1 MVNGVIDIGNT
12 EVKMAAFEGEQMLH
26 QAKIAYGD
34 WKTLRSWAETWKVQA
49 WILSSVQQTPTAEEL
64 GFPFLE
70 LNTET
75 PLPVTNQYGTPS
87 TLGKDR
93 IAGICGA
100 ALLFPEKAVLVIDAG
115 TCITYDFMTAQQAYL
130 GGNITPGIHMRLKAM
145 HQFTG
150 RLPQPAWQELKSFYG
165 QNTQDSLISGVAEGV
180 LGEASHL
187 IEKYRAEFG
196 DLQVLCCGGD
206 AVFFEKRL
214 KMNIFAAPYLVL
226 IGLNHI
232 LRYNQALHA

>member
-12 EVKMAAFEGEQMLH
+12 EVKFAAFRGEQLLD
-26 QAKIAYGD
+26 QGKLAYGE
-34 WKTLRSWAETWKVQA
+34 WEELKRWAEAWQVDA
-49 WILSSVQQTPTAEEL
+49 WILSTVQKRPTHEEL
-64 GFPFLE
+64 GFEFLE
-70 LNTET
+70 LDADT
-75 PLPVTNQYGTPS
+75 PLPVTNRYVTPS

-100 ALLFPEKAVLVIDAG
+100 AFIFPNQAVLVIDAG
-115 TCITYDFMTAQQAYL
+115 TCITYDFMTAQQEYL

-150 RLPQPAWQELKSFYG
+150 KLPQPDWTPIDRFFG
-165 QNTQDSLISGVAEGV
+165 QTTQDSLLSGVAEG
-180 LGEASHL
+180 LIGEATHL
-187 IEKYRAEFG
+187 IEQYRSEFG

-206 AVFFEKRL
+206 ASFFEKRL

>member
-12 EVKMAAFEGEQMLH
+12 EVKFAAFRGDELLDQG
-26 QAKIAYGD
+26 KTGYGD
-34 WKTLRSWAETWKVQA
+34 WDELRQWAEAWQVEA
-49 WILSSVQQTPTAEEL
+49 WILSSVQKTPSSDEL
-64 GFPFLE
+64 GFLFKE
-70 LNTET
+70 LNAET
-75 PLPVTNQYGTPS
+75 PLPVTNRYGTPS

-100 ALLFPEKAVLVIDAG
+100 ALLFPKKAVLVIDAG
-115 TCITYDFMTAQQAYL
+115 TCITYDFMTAQQEYL

-150 RLPQPAWQELKSFYG
+150 RLPQPDWSPIDRFYG
-165 QNTQDSLISGVAEGV
+165 QNTQDSLLSGVAEGV
-180 LGEASHL
+180 LGEAEHL
-187 IEKYRAEFG
+187 IAQYRAEFG

-206 AVFFEKRL
+206 ASFFEKRL
-214 KMNIFAAPYLVL
+214 KMNIFAAPNLVL
-226 IGLNHI
+226 FGLNHI